1 MGAAERRPRFIFI
14 DRGYPTDKIILK
26 GSICR
31 KLRIGTAYKG
41 ENMFKL
47 EELLESQIDKNK
59 KPFIYLAEGSLDKD
73 ARPLAAAYRLSE
85 FSNVVLIG
93 KPGLMKENAANS
105 KMFAE
110 YAAKINM
117 QSTELIAKTL
127 ERVEV
132 IDPETQETAEKRKI
146 YGAGAF
152 KLVGQKWKKSETEL
166 IEMMKDHLL
175 FAIMGT
181 AEIDGYGRDG
191 HAVLGGLYST
201 TGSFFGPGL
210 RLHPRS
216 GTVFEAGVFSFQ
228 DDNCPRNVYPGNIV
242 IFGDVAVVT
251 EMSAEKLADVA
262 VGTCKIARD
271 LLPEKDFPEIYGSI
285 VSYSTK
291 GSGAGPTVD
300 MTREAYKIIADSLN
314 KLSKIDPLYKQIHI
328 TPEVQYAVAVN
339 GKQAER
345 KLDINDPVNA
355 AAGRSNVIILP
366 NLDFGNSMYHLHSA
380 YYPDSQKILCVGGF
394 KNNSILDF
402 SRGQKI
408 EEVIL
413 GGMAVILR
421 QQYLQDFNP
430 KLGK

>member
-1 MGAAERRPRFIFI
+1 
-14 DRGYPTDKIILK
+14 
-26 GSICR
+26 
-31 KLRIGTAYKG
+31 
-41 ENMFKL
+41 MFKL
-47 EELLESQIDKNK
+47 EELLESQIDRNK
-59 KPFIYLAEGSLDKD
+59 KPCIYLAEGSLDKD
-73 ARPLAAAYRLSE
+73 ARPLAAAYRLSD

-93 KPGLMKENAANS
+93 KPGLIKENAANS

-110 YAAKINM
+110 YASKINL
-117 QSTELIAKTL
+117 QPGELITKTL
-127 ERVEV
+127 EKVTV
-132 IDPETQETAEKRKI
+132 IDPEVPENTEKRQI
-146 YGAGAF
+146 YGQSAFRIAGE
-152 KLVGQKWKKSETEL
+152 KWKKSEPEL

-175 FAIMGT
+175 FAIMAT
-181 AEIDGYGRDG
+181 AEIEGYGRGG

-228 DDNCPRNVYPGNIV
+228 DNNCPKNVYPGNIV

-251 EMSAEKLADVA
+251 EMTAEKLAEVA

-271 LLPEKDFPEIYGSI
+271 LLPEKEFPEIYGSI

-300 MTREAYKIIADSLN
+300 MTREAYKLILEKIARFSEV
-314 KLSKIDPLYKQIHI
+314 DPLYKQIHI

-339 GKQAER
+339 RKQAER
-345 KLDINDPVNA
+345 KLDVNDPANS

-394 KNNSILDF
+394 KNNSLLDF

-413 GGMAVILR
+413 GGLAVILR
-421 QQYLQDFNP
+421 LQYMQDFDP

>member
-1 MGAAERRPRFIFI
+1 
-14 DRGYPTDKIILK
+14 
-26 GSICR
+26 
-31 KLRIGTAYKG
+31 
-41 ENMFKL
+41 MFKL
-47 EELLESQIDKNK
+47 EELLESQIDRNK
-59 KPFIYLAEGSLDKD
+59 KPLIYLAEGSLDKD

-93 KPGLMKENAANS
+93 KPGLIKENAANS

-110 YAAKINM
+110 YAAKINL
-117 QSTELIAKTL
+117 QPAELIAKTL

-132 IDPETQETAEKRKI
+132 IDPEAQETAEKRII

-152 KLVGQKWKKSETEL
+152 KLAGEKWKKSETEL

-175 FAIMGT
+175 FAIMAT

-191 HAVLGGLYST
+191 HAVL
-201 TGSFFGPGL
+201 GPGL

-251 EMSAEKLADVA
+251 EMKVEKLADVA

-339 GKQAER
+339 RKQAER

-421 QQYLQDFNP
+421 QQYLQDFDP